1 MMSDEYKGNLNFSN
15 VVNRVVSEGKEGAEQ
30 ITKLIKSGGEVVGYE
45 LESGLHVSVQQ
56 AIDMAK
62 GNALKHVGVSTSKD
76 GSEYIRSLADGD
88 ESNNLGNLPSIT
100 ADYEWADEV

>member
-1 MMSDEYKGNLNFSN
+1 MSDEYKGDLNFSN
-15 VVNRVVSEGKEGAEQ
+15 VVNKVVSEGANDAEQ

-45 LESGLHVSVQQ
+45 LESGVHVSVQQ
-56 AIDMAK
+56 AIEMTK
-62 GNALKHVGVSTSKD
+62 NNGLKHVGVSTSKD

-100 ADYEWADEV
+100 ADYE

>member
-1 MMSDEYKGNLNFSN
+1 MSDEYKGDLNFSS
-15 VVNRVVSEGKEGAEQ
+15 VVNRVVSEGGAGAQ
-30 ITKLIKSGGEVVGYE
+30 AISKLIKSGGEVVGYE
-45 LESGLHVSVQQ
+45 LQSGVHVSVQQ

-62 GNALKHVGVSTSKD
+62 HNQLQHVGVSVSKD

-100 ADYEWADEV
+100 ADYK